1 MQRQEIKKRFS
12 LAKMLTTITAIVII
26 FVLIKY
32 GLEVYRILVADHV
45 TVEAEMG

>member
-1 MQRQEIKKRFS
+1 
-12 LAKMLTTITAIVII
+12 MLTTITAIVII